1 MAKSHRCCSVTK
13 SCLILC
19 NFIDCSMSGFPV
31 LHYHWS
37 LLKFVS
43 IELLMLFNHILSA
56 ILFFCLQSFPASVF
70 FNELALCIM
79 GPKFWNFSLSI
90 CPSNKYPG
98 FISFSID
105 WFDFP
110 AVQGTIKSLLQHSN
124 SKESVLQSSV
134 FFGHPWCLS
143 W

>member
-1 MAKSHRCCSVTK
+1 MAKSHHCCSVTK

-19 NFIDCSMSGFPV
+19 NFIDCSMPGFPV

-37 LLKFVS
+37 LLKFMY
-43 IELLMLFNHILSA
+43 IELLMLFNHIPSA
-56 ILFFCLQSFPASVF
+56 ILFFCLQPFLASVF
-70 FNELALCIM
+70 FNELALCIR

-90 CPSNKYPG
+90 SPFKENPG
-98 FISFSID
+98 LISFRID
-105 WFDFP
+105 WFHFP
-110 AVQGTIKSLLQHSN
+110 AVQGTIKSLRHSN
-124 SKESVLQSSV
+124 SKESVLQCSV